1 MTTPMPIKTLFA
13 KDIHRP
19 IEEVIK
25 VDQTDEEIIRDEI
38 NEYVITDAIRSHYTS
53 IFDAYRETPNKPH
66 ERIAIWVSGF
76 FGSGK
81 SSFAKM
87 LGLSI
92 ANRTVAGESAAERF
106 AERAGD
112 KKLSVLLKAINEKIP
127 THAVIFDVSTDRG
140 IRSGNQTLTEIMY
153 GLFLQSLGYAK
164 DLDLSELEIGLEEK
178 GQLTRFEGEYKRLFK
193 KDWATEKG
201 KVAFALSEA
210 SRVIHSLDPDTY
222 PLADSWVKAVK
233 NKADITPGKLAER
246 AGELMKRRKPGH
258 ALMFVVDEV
267 GQFVARD
274 VQKMLDLQAV
284 VQNLGL
290 KGRGKHWVVVTS
302 QEKLGELVSG
312 LDDKKIELARLMD
325 RFPLQVHLESSDI
338 SEVTS
343 RRVLSKNS
351 GAQAALGK
359 LFDEH
364 RGRLTEHTR
373 LTADIK
379 LPELSREAFIDLY
392 PLLPY
397 QIDLIIQV
405 VSGLRTQGGASK
417 HVGGANRTIIKL
429 AQQLLINPAVNLA
442 GGKLGDLV
450 RLDQVYDL
458 VEGNIGSEVR
468 AKIAAISKE
477 LNHPLAQPVAKVICL
492 LQYVK
497 SVHRGAENIAAA
509 LHPSVSGDSQLASV
523 KEALRELEVAH
534 KVRHGDDG
542 YRIPTPAEDDW
553 ERLRN
558 GISPKPGD
566 SHRLYSE
573 VLSGFWQPQPS
584 HTLFDTKTFKA
595 GLAIHGREVT
605 SGDMM
610 FQVHLAED
618 GKELESLA
626 AELRTRSQQERK
638 HVFWA
643 IGLTGAIDRETVELF
658 RSKEMLARK
667 ERDVKGED
675 TPALIAE
682 ERVRLRRHE
691 GELRRLLRAACLS
704 GRIYFRG
711 NDRSP
716 TDRAVD
722 VGKTAA
728 EVLGQVLPEV
738 FDRFKEAAAKATDV
752 KKGTDALFTAE
763 NLQGL
768 PSVFSGLGLLRDE
781 KGKTV
786 FRTESS
792 PLKEVLDRIE
802 ERANYGDTASGRY
815 LTDEFAKEPFGWDFE
830 AVRLLVLSLLRAG
843 KIEATSKGQTLDTV
857 TGVEARDT
865 FSNNNLFRQASFRP
879 KKGIEFEELVKA
891 SEAFRDTF
899 GSEVK
904 ELNAG
909 AIVAELRKE
918 AARNEDT
925 VLSALA
931 TLTTHRLPG
940 GAVLERAI
948 GQMKAILRGSEDNA
962 IATFN
967 TSHRAIKDAIK
978 RAVELEQVLNEPRLH
993 DLERARKA
1001 QASLWSFLSQEPD
1014 ISDDLRTRA
1023 AALEDLLAR
1032 ETFFKE
1038 LPAIEQHTKAI
1049 EAEYSRRFND
1059 ALDVRATAYED
1070 AFERF
1075 ANAPAW
1081 LGLTKEDQE
1090 RLQPARDRLVAPF
1103 ELLRRRNVEPVPIPQ
1118 LRSDRDACEGRLRA
1132 ALAELN
1138 RLIDGERVVT
1148 VSVASYFAGGIESED
1163 QLDAALDGIREE
1175 CARLIG
1181 AGKKVFIQ

>member
-1 MTTPMPIKTLFA
+1 MTTPTPIKTLFA
-13 KDIHRP
+13 NDIHRR

-25 VDQTDEEIIRDEI
+25 VDQTDEEIVRDEI
-38 NEYVITDAIRSHYTS
+38 NEYVVTDAIRSHFTQ
-53 IFDAYRETPNKPH
+53 ILEAYRETPNKPH
-66 ERIAIWVSGF
+66 EGIAIWVSGF

-87 LGLSI
+87 LGLAV

-106 AERAGD
+106 AHRAGD
-112 KKLSVLLKAINEKIP
+112 KKLQVLLKTINEQIP

-178 GQLTRFEGEYKRLFK
+178 GQLARFEEEYRRLFK

-210 SRVIHSLDPDTY
+210 SRVLHSLDPDTY
-222 PLADSWVKAVK
+222 PMADSWVKAVK

-246 AGELMKRRKPGH
+246 VGELMKRRKPGYS
-258 ALMFVVDEV
+258 LMFVVDEV

-274 VQKMLDLQAV
+274 VQKMLDLQAI
-284 VQNLGL
+284 VQQLGV

-312 LDDKKIELARLMD
+312 LDDKRIELARLMD
-325 RFPLQVHLESSDI
+325 RFPLQVHLEPSDI
-338 SEVTS
+338 TEVTS
-343 RRVLSKNS
+343 RRVLSKNAA
-351 GAQAALGK
+351 AQTALGK

-397 QIDLIIQV
+397 QIDLIIQI

-442 GGKLGDLV
+442 DRPVGDLV

-468 AKIAAISKE
+468 AKIAAIPKLVE
-477 LNHPLAQPVAKVICL
+477 HPLAQPVAKVICL

-497 SVHRGAENIAAA
+497 SVHRSAENIAAA
-509 LHPSVSGDSQLASV
+509 LHGQVGGDSQLASV
-523 KEALRELEVAH
+523 KEALRALEAAH
-534 KVRHGDDG
+534 QVRHGDDG

-558 GISPKPGD
+558 GINPKPGD
-566 SHRLYSE
+566 SHRLYQE
-573 VLSGFWQPQPS
+573 VLSAFWQPQPS
-584 HTLFDTKTFKA
+584 YTLFETKTFKA
-595 GLAIHGREVT
+595 GLAIHGREIT

-618 GKELESLA
+618 GKDFDALA

-643 IGLTGAIDRETVELF
+643 IPLTDAIDRETVELF

-667 ERDVKGED
+667 ERETKGED

-682 ERVRLRRHE
+682 ERVRLRRHSD
-691 GELRRLLRAACLS
+691 ELRRLLKAAALS

-716 TDRAVD
+716 SDRAVD

-768 PSVFSGLGLLRDE
+768 PSVFSSLGLLRDE

-786 FRTESS
+786 FRTESG

-815 LTDEFAKEPFGWDFE
+815 LADEFAKEPFGWDFE
-830 AVRLLVLSLLRAG
+830 VVRLLVLSLLRAG

-857 TGVEARDT
+857 TGVEARET

-904 ELNAG
+904 ELNASS
-909 AIVAELRKE
+909 IVAELRKE
-918 AARNEDT
+918 VARNEDT
-925 VLSALA
+925 VASALA
-931 TLTTHRLPG
+931 TLTAHRLPG
-940 GAVLERAI
+940 GTVLEDAI

-967 TSHRAIKDAIK
+967 ASHRAIKDAIK
-978 RAVELEQVLNEPRLH
+978 RAVELEQVLSEPRLH
-993 DLERARKA
+993 DLERARTA
-1001 QASLWSFLSQEPD
+1001 QSNLWTFLEQEAD
-1014 ISDDLRTRA
+1014 IADDLRMCATE
-1023 AALEDLLAR
+1023 LEDLLQR

-1038 LPAIEQHTKAI
+1038 LPAIEQHTRAL
-1049 EAEYSRRFND
+1049 ELEYQRRFD
-1059 ALDVRATAYED
+1059 EALDARVAAYTKAFDELVKTPGWTEIDED
-1070 AFERF
+1070 QQRRLAEPFER
-1075 ANAPAW
+1075 
-1081 LGLTKEDQE
+1081 GMK
-1090 RLQPARDRLVAPF
+1090 RDETGVT
-1103 ELLRRRNVEPVPIPQ
+1103 IPQ
-1118 LRSDRDACEGRLRA
+1118 LRADRDACDGRLRA
-1132 ALAELN
+1132 AIAEL
-1138 RLIDGERVVT
+1138 RRIIDGERVVT
-1148 VSVASYFAGGIESED
+1148 VSVASYFAGGIETEE
-1163 QLDAALDGIREE
+1163 QLEAALDGIREE

-1181 AGKKVFIQ
+1181 AGKKVIVQ